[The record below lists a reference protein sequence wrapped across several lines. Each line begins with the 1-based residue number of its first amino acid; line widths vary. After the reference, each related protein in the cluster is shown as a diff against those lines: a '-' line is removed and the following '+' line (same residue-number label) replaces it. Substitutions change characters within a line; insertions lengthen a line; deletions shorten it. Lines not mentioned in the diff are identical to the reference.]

1 MMITIDPQAISNIQ
15 NYKLVTGAVIPRPI
29 AWVSTLTDNGV
40 LNIAPFSYF
49 NIVASDPP
57 IVSVSVAR
65 REGQM
70 KDTAR
75 NAIASGE
82 LVIHIVSEHLTE
94 EMNHTGAT
102 LPPEQSE
109 LELTNLTT
117 VPSDRVAVPGIREA
131 LVRFECKLEQHIP
144 IKNDAGDVSND
155 LLLARIICY
164 HFDEKVVDAEKF
176 YVHANELKPVAR
188 IAGNEYARLTDPFV
202 VERPL

>member
-1 MMITIDPQAISNIQ
+1 MITIDPQTISTLQ
-15 NYKLVTGAVIPRPI
+15 NYKLVTGSVVPRPI
-29 AWVSTLTDNGV
+29 AWVSTLTESGV
-40 LNIAPFSYF
+40 INVAPFSYF

-75 NAIASGE
+75 NAIAGGE

-94 EMNHTGAT
+94 EMNRTGST
-102 LPPEQSE
+102 LPPDQSE
-109 LELTNLTT
+109 LELTSLST
-117 VPSDRVAVPGIREA
+117 VPSDRIAVPGIREA

-155 LLLARIICY
+155 LLLARIVCY
-164 HFDEKVVDAEKF
+164 HFDEKIVDTDKY
-176 YVHANELKPVAR
+176 YVHTDELKPVAR
-188 IAGNEYARLTDPFV
+188 IAGNEYARLTEPFV

>member
-1 MMITIDPQAISNIQ
+1 MITIDPQSITNIQ
-15 NYKLVTGAVIPRPI
+15 NYKLVTGSVIPRPI
-29 AWVSTLTDNGV
+29 AWVSTLSETDV
-40 LNIAPFSYF
+40 YNIAPFSYF

-75 NAIASGE
+75 NIIAREE
-82 LVIHIVSEHLTE
+82 LVIHVVSEELTE
-94 EMNHTGAT
+94 QMNMTGAT
-102 LPPEQSE
+102 LPPDQSE

-117 VPSDRVAVPGIREA
+117 VPSDKIAVPGIAEA
-131 LVRFECKLEQHIP
+131 LVRFECKLEKHIP
-144 IKNDAGDVSND
+144 IQNDQGEIVQD
-155 LLLARIICY
+155 LLLARILWY
-164 HFDEKVVDAEKF
+164 HFDEKVIDADKF
-176 YVHANELKPVAR
+176 YIHAAELKPVAR

>member
-1 MMITIDPQAISNIQ
+1 MITIDPQSISSVQ
-15 NYKLVTGAVIPRPI
+15 NYKLVTGSVVPRPI
-29 AWVSTLTDNGV
+29 AWVSTLSESGV
-40 LNIAPFSYF
+40 LNVAPFSYF

-75 NAIASGE
+75 NAIAGGE

-109 LELTNLTT
+109 LELTSLHP
-117 VPSDRVAVPGIREA
+117 VASDRVAVPGIQEA
-131 LVRFECKLEQHIP
+131 LIRLECKLEQHIP
-144 IKNDAGDVSND
+144 IQSDAGNVSND
-155 LLLARIICY
+155 LLLARIVCY
-164 HFDEKVVDAEKF
+164 HFDEKVVDAEKY
-176 YVHANELKPVAR
+176 YVHTNELKPVAR
-188 IAGNEYARLTDPFV
+188 IAGNEYARLSDPFV